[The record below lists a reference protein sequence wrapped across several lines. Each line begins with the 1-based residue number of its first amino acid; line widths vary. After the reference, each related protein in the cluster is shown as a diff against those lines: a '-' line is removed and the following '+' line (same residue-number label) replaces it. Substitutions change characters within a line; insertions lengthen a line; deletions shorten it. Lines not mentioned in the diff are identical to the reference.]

1 MGEFNKDPNQGGFG
15 KDQGADKQGFEK
27 GQQEQQGF
35 EKGQQ
40 QQQGDKEQ
48 FGEKSDK
55 PAFDQFEKGQQ
66 QQEGGKEQFGEK
78 TPDYG
83 QDKGPQ
89 QQEGAEK
96 PQYGTEKEQS
106 GDKQQGDYGEKP
118 RT

>member
-66 QQEGGKEQFGEK
+66 QQEGGKEQQFG
-78 TPDYG
+78 T
-83 QDKGPQ
+83 DKEP
-89 QQEGAEK
+89 
-96 PQYGTEKEQS
+96 T
-106 GDKQQGDYGEKP
+106 DKQQGDFGGKP
-118 RT
+118 GA